1 MSRTLAQL
9 VREADLSV
17 GERNPAWPADRGD
30 KWRWRSLSPELTAYV
45 EAAEKLRVFVRW
57 EDPCD
62 DSLLE
67 YDAAAM
73 ALSQS
78 LAGNP

>member
-1 MSRTLAQL
+1 MSRTLAEL
-9 VREADLSV
+9 VRDS
-17 GERNPAWPADRGD
+17 GP
-30 KWRWRSLSPELTAYV
+30 PELAAYV

-62 DSLLE
+62 DSILE

-73 ALSQS
+73 ALFQS
-78 LAGNP
+78 LACNP